1 MTEARALRKI
11 LVGVAGPRD
20 ATETI
25 PWVMGLAQA
34 FSAQVLVVHLRERVV
49 AAGGTLE
56 KETIE
61 ESVDFGLAVAED
73 LARLGVKATPDIN
86 VEAPDHIADYILD
99 KASEFDADLIVIGAH
114 HAHGLHERMFGD
126 IGKALAHRSRC
137 PILLMPSVS
146 A

>member
-1 MTEARALRKI
+1 MTEARALRRI

-25 PWVMGLAQA
+25 PLVLGLARA

-49 AAGGTLE
+49 AAGGVIE

-61 ESVDFGLAVAED
+61 ESVDFGQRVADD
-73 LARLGVKATPDIN
+73 LASQGVTSTADIN
-86 VEAPDHIADYILD
+86 AEAPDQVADYILD
-99 KASEFDADLIVIGAH
+99 KASDFDADLIVIGAH

-126 IGKALAHRSRC
+126 IGKTLAHRSRC
-137 PILLMPSVS
+137 PILLMPS
-146 A
+146 AAE